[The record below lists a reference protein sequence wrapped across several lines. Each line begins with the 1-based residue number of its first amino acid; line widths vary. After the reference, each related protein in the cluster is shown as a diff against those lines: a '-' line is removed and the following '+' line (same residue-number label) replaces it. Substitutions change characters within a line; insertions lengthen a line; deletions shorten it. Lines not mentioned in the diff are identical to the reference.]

1 MCALL
6 LFVCE
11 FTENS
16 LFSQINARIL
26 HKTVRKVQKKK
37 LNGTLAASQTVG
49 ATDDTALVVLGLL
62 FPGVENVEQAS
73 AVAYK
78 DFGRRELNDS
88 LVVKLVH
95 SCDERR
101 ALSREQRA

>member
-49 ATDDTALVVLGLL
+49 ATDDTALVVLRLL
-62 FPGVENVEQAS
+62 FP

>member
-26 HKTVRKVQKKK
+26 HKTVRKVHKKK

-49 ATDDTALVVLGLL
+49 ATDDTALVVLRLL